1 MRGVDELAAEVRE
14 IGFQCTRCGICC
26 SEVSE
31 GSNLVILSPG
41 EVRQVAKASGL
52 PRGEVAEP
60 YPEYLDGAEGS
71 RYTFDWCLSREEGHC
86 QFLDRGKCRVYAARP
101 WICRTYP
108 FMLDDDRLIVSECPG
123 TGAEMT
129 MEEARAIA
137 CALLARQTAE
147 VAEEEGIRHVLS
159 TTSPPPGETAVVD
172 SEGVW
177 PVHG

>member
-1 MRGVDELAAEVRE
+1 MRGVDDLTGEIRE
-14 IGFQCTRCGICC
+14 RGFRCTRCGACC

-41 EVRQVAKASGL
+41 EVRQVAKAADL
-52 PRGEVAEP
+52 PPGEVAEP
-60 YPEYLDGAEGS
+60 YPEFLDGPGKS
-71 RYTFDWCLSREEGHC
+71 RYTFDWCLNRDEGHC
-86 QFLDRGKCRVYAARP
+86 RFLEGEKCRVYAARP

-108 FMLDDDRLIVSECPG
+108 FMLEGDRLIVSECPG
-123 TGAEMT
+123 LGTEMT
-129 MEEARAIA
+129 LEEARAVA
-137 CALLARQTAE
+137 SALIERQAAE
-147 VAEEEGIRHVLS
+147 AAEEEGIRRVLS